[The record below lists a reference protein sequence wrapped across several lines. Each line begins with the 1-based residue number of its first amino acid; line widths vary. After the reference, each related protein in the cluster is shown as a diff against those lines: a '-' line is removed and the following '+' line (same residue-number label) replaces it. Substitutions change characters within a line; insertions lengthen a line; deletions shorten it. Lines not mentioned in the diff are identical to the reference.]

1 MKGLA
6 FLVCFVILFP
16 LEQTHYIVPKWRVEY
31 GTICYKI
38 EQTGKKP
45 QQKCY
50 WLDLS
55 DSSFVFSRNE
65 VIFCTVDTL
74 ATFEN
79 LKEHFENAL
88 PTVSFQVEQTFW
100 LKAII
105 DKNGKISHWGLSST
119 RFMTDPDYLNP
130 LNKAILAMPRW
141 KPAIKKGKKVN
152 SLVTF
157 SVRFT
162 IK

>member
-6 FLVCFVILFP
+6 LLICLIILSR
-16 LEQTHYIVPKWRVEY
+16 LEQTTYIIPKWRVEY
-31 GTICYKI
+31 GTVCYKI
-38 EQTGKKP
+38 EQIGKSP
-45 QQKCY
+45 QQKCC
-50 WLDLS
+50 WLNLT
-55 DSSFVFSRNE
+55 DSSFIFLRNE
-65 VIFCTVDTL
+65 VVFCTVDTP

-79 LKEHFENAL
+79 LKDYFDEAL

-105 DKNGKISHWGLSST
+105 DTNGKIGHWGLSSS
-119 RFMTDPDYLNP
+119 RFLTDPDYLKP

-141 KPAIKKGKKVN
+141 KPAIKKGKRVN

-157 SVRFT
+157 PVRFT